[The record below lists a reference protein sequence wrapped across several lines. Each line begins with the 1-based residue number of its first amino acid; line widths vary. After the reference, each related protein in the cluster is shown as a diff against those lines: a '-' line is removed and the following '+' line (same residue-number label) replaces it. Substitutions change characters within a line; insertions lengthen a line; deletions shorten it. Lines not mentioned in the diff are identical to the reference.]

1 MDCKK
6 CGAQLVDDAIFCSQ
20 CGARVDGKIA
30 CKNCGREIAEDS
42 VFCPYCGK
50 RLDGKRTCDNCGTAF
65 AGNFCPKCG
74 KPYGAKA
81 VQAKPTRSNA
91 QQKVAKPVVR
101 EEKKSDSSG
110 KNVLNIVKQSLL
122 YGALCI
128 MFICCFFVSMNVIV
142 EAGREQFSESSGATS
157 FYFLIDIFKEVKAD
171 LADGGV
177 LGKEYFIEYEVS
189 QWLLAGFM
197 ALCVAVIMVISI
209 TFFIIG
215 TVKYVKAMMNKQ
227 RINMSKYVVVP
238 AIINLASLVFL
249 RALMSMETGGSSD
262 GMEVSLAFGAVPI
275 LEVVFVAV
283 LLCGAGVLHLIS
295 EKINGK
301 RILNLSFNAGG
312 IIFAFVLL
320 ETLTA
325 SATKTGSDD
334 AFVGLNAGGAFFG
347 VLAGIGMTPSEQLE
361 MFGNS
366 LVLSMLLFI
375 FYTACFVLAA
385 TLMCKFA
392 KNILNNNT
400 SFAGTC
406 IISGVTV
413 GVAIA
418 YLVIACILRGETV
431 FAGIG
436 ASPICAVIFSI
447 FVLAVAIVAAVLLR
461 EKPIEL
467 YDSEDYAYEPYQQE
481 QTIAESVAT
490 EPVVETIP
498 DENASEQG

>member
-30 CKNCGREIAEDS
+30 CKNCGREIVEGS

-50 RLDGKRTCDNCGTAF
+50 RLDGKRTCNNCGTAF

-81 VQAKPTRSNA
+81 VQEKPATEKA
-91 QQKVAKPVVR
+91 QQKVAKPVCA
-101 EEKKSDSSG
+101 EKEKKSDSSG

-122 YGALCI
+122 YSALCI

-142 EAGREQFSESSGATS
+142 EVGREQVSESSGATS

-171 LADGGV
+171 LAEGV
-177 LGKEYFIEYEVS
+177 LGKDYFIEYEVS
-189 QWLLAGFM
+189 EWLLSGFM

-215 TVKYVKAMMNKQ
+215 TVKYVKAMMNKR

-249 RALMSMETGGSSD
+249 RALMSMETGGSIN

-325 SATKTGSDD
+325 SATKMGSGNT
-334 AFVGLNAGGAFFG
+334 FVDINAGGAFFG
-347 VLAGIGMTPSEQLE
+347 MLAGIGMTPSEQLE
-361 MFGNS
+361 IYGNS

-498 DENASEQG
+498 DENATEQE